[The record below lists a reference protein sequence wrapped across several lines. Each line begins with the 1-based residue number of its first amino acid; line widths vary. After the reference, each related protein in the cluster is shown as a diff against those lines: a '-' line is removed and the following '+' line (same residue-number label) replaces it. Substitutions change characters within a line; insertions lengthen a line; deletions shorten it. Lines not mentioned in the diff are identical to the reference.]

1 MKDEYNALRNCE
13 VSQWQVFHF
22 LVQAITAR
30 KLPPSKSEITEACGN
45 PGHEIS
51 FAKCWRRLAAVLL
64 EAIFCGAG
72 TDRKPIEGIRG

>member
-1 MKDEYNALRNCE
+1 MRCVTAKCRNGKC
-13 VSQWQVFHF
+13 FIF